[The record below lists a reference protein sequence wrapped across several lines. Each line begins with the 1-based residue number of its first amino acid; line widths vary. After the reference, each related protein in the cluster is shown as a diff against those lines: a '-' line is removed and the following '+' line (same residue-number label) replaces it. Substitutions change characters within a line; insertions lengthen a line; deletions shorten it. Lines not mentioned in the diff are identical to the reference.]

1 MQTPRGHHWNDFVE
15 FWAGA
20 EPLDWSQWEVW
31 TACLVFGGTIALV
44 WASIKQDGAT
54 WPKEESKGS

>member
-15 FWAGA
+15 FMGRA

-44 WASIKQDGAT
+44 WDTVVQDRKLAT
-54 WPKEESKGS
+54 KKENN